1 MRPGCVLFLLLCAG
15 LPGAARLRAAGEEIG
30 RPLVRHYTPGEYLRH
45 LDCQLVTQDATGTM
59 IFANVVDLLA
69 FDGARWTP
77 IFLPTDSA
85 GIRQLTQT
93 ADGTIYVAGAG
104 AIGRLQGRGAEAR
117 YVSLAPLLPP
127 EAANIDELRAAVACG
142 RTVWFASDDHLLR
155 WRDGAFTAIPYPT
168 PPGSHGARLHRVGD
182 EVYVTALGHPL
193 GRLREADATVDPV
206 ADDPVVRDNKIILLE
221 AGAGGSLVLLT
232 AERGFFV
239 RRPGSRIVPMDTPMN
254 RWLRGKRVFCA
265 ARLPDGSHVA
275 GFSAVSGDGGVRF
288 APDGRY
294 LGPIDTSLGL
304 WVKQVRDF
312 FPDRE
317 GGLWL
322 GTDTGVARLEWPSPL
337 SLFDATNGLGQG
349 AVAAAGREG
358 GMLHIATGEGLFRLV
373 PQDDAGRMAH
383 AERLAGREFFALAEH
398 PAGLLALS
406 DGQLSVVRAGR
417 VAPVLALPLGGGAL
431 RRSAVRP
438 DRVWVGTTQ
447 GIRAVRATDGMWQ
460 EEGEVPRF
468 HEAVEALAEAA
479 DGTLWVATP
488 ERVLYRL
495 SFTDAGL
502 APARVERFA
511 RGKGWPEALGN
522 LRLVQLA
529 GDVVFLADGDGAVRR
544 YRPQSRTFEAAASDP
559 VSPEPAGEVEQAAPG
574 ADGALWVARGA
585 TLCRIGPGA
594 RELPHFVK
602 TAVGRVSWL
611 REEDGGQ
618 VLWVG
623 GEKGLARVDLTK
635 AFPPPAPFA
644 VQLRAQGV
652 TEGARLPPEPGPVA
666 FSFVAPRQRP
676 TSAVAYQ
683 SRLDGWERGWTEWS
697 SRRERSFANLRSGRY
712 RFEVRAR
719 DAEGVVATPAEL
731 SFDVLAPWWLTGW
744 AIAAYILAGAGS
756 VAGIVWLRTRTLHRR
771 AEYLEGVVAERTAE
785 LARQNA
791 ELVRLNQLE
800 LDEKISARL
809 AEEKARLE
817 VLRYQLNPHFL
828 FNTLASISASLP
840 AGPTTA
846 RTMVERLAEFCR
858 MTLHR
863 ADERDWTTLGGEL
876 QLLRAYLDIER
887 SRWGE
892 LLDVEIAIA
901 DGVEQERLPHFLLL
915 PLVEN
920 ALKYGRATSPDRVGV
935 KLTATRAADGALVL
949 AVANTGEWIEP
960 QEKKQ
965 VSSLGIGLDNLRER
979 LARHYPRAH
988 TLEITHG
995 RGWVTVTLRI
1005 WAPSAL

>member
-1 MRPGCVLFLLLCAG
+1 MRTGCVLLLFFCAG
-15 LPGAARLRAAGEEIG
+15 LLGPARLRAAGEETG

-45 LDCQLVTQDATGTM
+45 LDCQLVTQDGTGTM
-59 IFANVVDLLA
+59 IFANTIDLLA
-69 FDGARWTP
+69 FDGVRWTP
-77 IFLPTDSA
+77 IYLPTDSA

-104 AIGRLQGRGAEAR
+104 AIGWVRGRGAEAR

-127 EAANIDELRAAVACG
+127 KAANFDEIRAAVACG
-142 RTVWFASDDHLLR
+142 QTVWFASDDHLLR

-193 GRLREADATVDPV
+193 GRLHEADATVEPV
-206 ADDPVVRDNKIILLE
+206 TDDPVVRDNKIITLE
-221 AGAGGSLVLLT
+221 AGGGGSLVLLT
-232 AERGFFV
+232 AEHGFFV
-239 RRPGSRIVPMDTPMN
+239 WRPDSRIVPLDTEMN

-275 GFSAVSGDGGVRF
+275 GFSGVSGDGGVRF

-294 LGPIDTSLGL
+294 AGPIDTSLGL

-322 GTDTGVARLEWPSPL
+322 GSDTGVARIEWPSPL

-358 GMLHIATGEGLFRLV
+358 GRLHIATSEGLFRLV
-373 PQDDAGRMAH
+373 PQDGEGHMAH
-383 AERLAGREFFALAEH
+383 AERLAGRGFFDLAEH
-398 PAGLLALS
+398 PAGLLALG
-406 DGQLSVVRAGR
+406 DGQLSTVREGKVV
-417 VAPVLALPLGGGAL
+417 PILSLPFGGGAL
-431 RRSAVRP
+431 LRSRARP
-438 DRVWVGTTQ
+438 DRVWVGTVQ
-447 GIRAVRATDGMWQ
+447 GLRAVRATGGAWHD
-460 EEGEVPRF
+460 EGEVAHF

-479 DGTLWVATP
+479 DGALWVAAREHT
-488 ERVLYRL
+488 LYRL
-495 SFTDAGL
+495 TFADGRLESE
-502 APARVERFA
+502 RVERFA
-511 RGKGWPEALGN
+511 RDQGWPEALGN

-529 GDVVFLADGDGAVRR
+529 GDAGFLAEGDGIVRR
-544 YRPQSRTFEAAASDP
+544 YDARSRTFGPAP
-559 VSPEPAGEVEQAAPG
+559 GIPELPGELAHGVEQVAPG
-574 ADGALWVARGA
+574 PQGSLWVATDETVR
-585 TLCRIGPGA
+585 CIGSAP
-594 RELPHFVK
+594 RVLPHFVK
-602 TAVGRVSWL
+602 AAVGRVNWL
-611 REEDGGQ
+611 REEGG
-618 VLWVG
+618 VLWAG
-623 GEKGLARVDLTK
+623 GEKGLARVDLTQS
-635 AFPPPAPFA
+635 FPPPAPFA
-644 VQLRAQGV
+644 VRLTVKGV
-652 TEGARLPPEPGPVA
+652 TAGGQLPPEPGPVE
-666 FSFVAPRQRP
+666 FSYVAPRQRP
-676 TSAVAYQ
+676 TSAVMYQ
-683 SRLDGWERGWTEWS
+683 SRLVGWEREWSEWS
-697 SRRERSFANLRSGRY
+697 SRRERSFPRLGSGHY

-719 DAEGVVATPAEL
+719 DAEGIVATPAVL
-731 SFDVLAPWWLTGW
+731 SFEVLAPWWLTTW
-744 AIAAYILAGAGS
+744 ALAAYVLAGVGA
-756 VAGIVWLRTRTLHRR
+756 VAGIVWFRTRALHRR
-771 AEYLEGVVAERTAE
+771 AAYLEGVVAERTAE
-785 LARQNA
+785 LERQNA

-858 MTLHR
+858 LTLHR

-892 LLDVEIAIA
+892 LLDVDIAVGA
-901 DGVEQERLPHFLLL
+901 DVERERLPHFLLL

-935 KLTATRAADGALVL
+935 KLTASRAADGALVL

-960 QEKKQ
+960 REKKQ

-988 TLEITHG
+988 TLEISHG
-995 RGWVTVTLRI
+995 AGWVTVTLRI